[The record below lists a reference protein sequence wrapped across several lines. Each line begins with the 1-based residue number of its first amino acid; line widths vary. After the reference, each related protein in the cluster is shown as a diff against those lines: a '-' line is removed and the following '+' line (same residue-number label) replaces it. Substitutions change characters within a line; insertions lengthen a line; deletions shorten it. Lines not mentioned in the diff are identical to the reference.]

1 MKVARALA
9 EIPRNQNSV
18 VTVGTFDGVHLAH
31 QEIIR
36 DVVSRAKGK
45 GGRSVVVTFDPHPR
59 EVVSPSGTPVPQLT
73 TLEERIE
80 QIGALDTDVLLVVE
94 FTYAFSRNSSR
105 EFYRDYIVQGTG
117 VDEVVVGYDHMFG
130 RDREAGIQELVQMG
144 KEFGFSVFAVH
155 PVSVG
160 GETVSSSR
168 IREALA
174 SGDVARAAQFLG
186 RPYALAG
193 TVVRGD
199 GRGKTIGFPTAN
211 LAPVSPRKIVP
222 ARGVYAVAAEVKGE
236 HRFGMTNIGVRP
248 TVTAG
253 GTMMIEVHLFDYSR
267 DMYGETVNVAFLRRL
282 RDEKKFGS
290 LEELTAQLQRDR
302 DEARR
307 TAAGLA

>member
-1 MKVARALA
+1 
-9 EIPRNQNSV
+9 V

-31 QEIIR
+31 REIIR
-36 DVVSRAKGK
+36 DVVNRANMKE
-45 GGRSVVVTFDPHPR
+45 GRSVVVTFDPHPR
-59 EVVSPSGTPVPQLT
+59 DVVAKSKTPVPLLT
-73 TLEERIE
+73 TVEERIE
-80 QIGALDTDVLLVVE
+80 QIGGMNVDVLLMLE
-94 FTYAFSRNSSR
+94 FTFAFSRLSSR

-130 RDREAGIQELVQMG
+130 RDREAGIEELVQMG

-155 PVSVG
+155 PVTVR
-160 GETVSSSR
+160 GETVSSTR
-168 IREALA
+168 IREALMA
-174 SGDVARAAQFLG
+174 GDVAGAAQFLG

-193 TVVRGD
+193 KVAKGD

-211 LAPVSPRKIVP
+211 LVPVSPQKVVP

-236 HRFGMTNIGVRP
+236 HRYGMTNIGTRP
-248 TVTAG
+248 TVSSGQST
-253 GTMMIEVHLFDYSR
+253 MIEVHLFDYDR
-267 DMYGETVNVAFLRRL
+267 DIYGETVNIAFLRRL

-290 LEELTAQLQRDR
+290 LEELTAQLHRDR

>member
-1 MKVARALA
+1 MKVARSLA
-9 EIPRNQNSV
+9 EVPRDVNTV

-31 QEIIR
+31 REIIR
-36 DVVSRAKGK
+36 DVVNRANMKE
-45 GGRSVVVTFDPHPR
+45 GRSVVVTFDPHPR
-59 EVVSPSGTPVPQLT
+59 DVVAKSNTPVPLLT
-73 TLEERIE
+73 TVEERIE
-80 QIGALDTDVLLVVE
+80 QIGGLNVDVLLMLE
-94 FTYAFSRNSSR
+94 FTFAFSRQSSR

-130 RDREAGIQELVQMG
+130 RDREAGIEELVQMG

-155 PVSVG
+155 PVTVR
-160 GETVSSSR
+160 GETVSSTR
-168 IREALA
+168 IREALTT
-174 SGDVARAAQFLG
+174 GDVAGAAQFLG

-193 TVVRGD
+193 KVARGD

-211 LAPVSPRKIVP
+211 LVPLSPQKVVP

-236 HRFGMTNIGVRP
+236 HRYGMTNIGTRP
-248 TVTAG
+248 TVSSGQAT
-253 GTMMIEVHLFDYSR
+253 MIEVHLFDYDR
-267 DMYGETVNVAFLRRL
+267 DIYGETVNIAFLRRL

-290 LEELTAQLQRDR
+290 LEELTAQLHRDR